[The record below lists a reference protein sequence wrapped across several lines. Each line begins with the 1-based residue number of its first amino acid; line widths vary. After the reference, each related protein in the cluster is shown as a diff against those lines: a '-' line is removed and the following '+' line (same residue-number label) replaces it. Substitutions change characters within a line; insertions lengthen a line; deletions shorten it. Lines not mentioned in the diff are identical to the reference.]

1 MVKMEMKEMR
11 CVDLRKHSGF
21 MNDRGRYHDRLD
33 EGGDGQS
40 NDLIEDWFAIL
51 ISFDPYHKTD
61 YLKVQL
67 SQHFMLRF
75 S

>member
-1 MVKMEMKEMR
+1 
-11 CVDLRKHSGF
+11 
-21 MNDRGRYHDRLD
+21 MNDQGRYHDRLD